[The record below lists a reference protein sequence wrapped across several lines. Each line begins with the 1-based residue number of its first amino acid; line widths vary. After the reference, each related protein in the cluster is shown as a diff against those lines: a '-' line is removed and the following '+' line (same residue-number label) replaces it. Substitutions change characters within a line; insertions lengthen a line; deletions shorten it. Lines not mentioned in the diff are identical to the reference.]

1 MALVIGHNRIN
12 YLWDSLKEY
21 TVFSFPEYKTLD
33 SLKEEEIY
41 QVAPFFSVSTELL
54 PSYSFKIRQKHLD
67 HTDIKLPSIIN

>member
-12 YLWDSLKEY
+12 YLWNSLKEY
-21 TVFSFPEYKTLD
+21 TEYKTLD
-33 SLKEEEIY
+33 FLKEEEIY

-67 HTDIKLPSIIN
+67 RTDIKLPSIIN